1 MSNLETLLSRDAFLL
16 SVDIRLFWFVALIYG
31 ASLVLYI
38 IHLVTK
44 KTGPG
49 KLATNILWFGVI
61 THAGL
66 ILLRTFEG
74 QRAPFQTL
82 YESLSWFAWSAS
94 VTYLFVER
102 KWKDIYMPGILV
114 TSPSM
119 GACLYPLLTR
129 RPAVEPLSPP
139 LQSYWFE
146 WHVVLAFLSYA
157 VFVVSCSIEI
167 AYIAVKASVTKGY
180 KLEYGLNMH
189 NLETFHRQSFRLAL
203 FGFPLL
209 TFGIFSGA
217 ACANEAWGRYW
228 GWDPKETWSL
238 ITWTVFA
245 IYLHSI
251 SIPKWKGLP
260 ASLFN
265 ILGFIC
271 MLMTFIGVNW
281 LARLLG
287 LPSLGLYAL

>member
-1 MSNLETLLSRDAFLL
+1 MSEIETILSRDAYLL
-16 SVDIRLFWFVALIYG
+16 TIEIRLFWFVALVYG
-31 ASLVLYI
+31 ISLILYLA
-38 IHLVTK
+38 HLITK

-49 KLATNILWFGVI
+49 KIATNILWLGVI
-61 THAGL
+61 AHTVL
-66 ILLRTFEG
+66 ILLRTFES

-94 VTYLFVER
+94 TTYLYVAR
-102 KWKDIYMPGILV
+102 KWKDIYLPGILV
-114 TSPSM
+114 TLLSM
-119 GACLYPLLTR
+119 GACLYALLSR
-129 RPAVEPLSPP
+129 SPSVEPLSPP

-146 WHVVLAFLSYA
+146 WHVALAFLSYA

-167 AYIAVKASVTKGY
+167 VYLIIKNPLKKGLA
-180 KLEYGLNMH
+180 LEYGLNMNNMEAVH
-189 NLETFHRQSFRLAL
+189 AASFRLAL

-217 ACANEAWGRYW
+217 AWANEAWGRYW

-245 IYLHSI
+245 IYLHSM
-251 SIPKWKGLP
+251 SIPRWKGLP
-260 ASLFN
+260 ASIFN

-271 MLMTFIGVNW
+271 MLMTFVGVNW

-287 LPSLGLYAL
+287 IPSLHLYAM

>member
-1 MSNLETLLSRDAFLL
+1 MSKLETILSRDAYLL
-16 SVDIRLFWFVALIYG
+16 AIEIRLFWLVALIYG
-31 ASLVLYI
+31 VCLILYL
-38 IHLVTK
+38 IHLTTK
-44 KTGPG
+44 KIGPG
-49 KLATNILWFGVI
+49 RLATNILWFGVI
-61 THAGL
+61 THAGM

-94 VTYLFVER
+94 VTYLYASR
-102 KWKDIYMPGILV
+102 KWKDIYIPGIMV
-114 TSPSM
+114 TALSM
-119 GACLYPLLTR
+119 GACLYALLIR
-129 RPAVEPLSPP
+129 NPAVEPLSPP
-139 LQSYWFE
+139 LNSYWFE

-167 AYIAVKASVTKGY
+167 AYLAARPFVKKGL
-180 KLEYGLNMH
+180 KQEYGLSMH
-189 NLETFHRQSFRLAL
+189 NIETFHRQSFRLAL

-209 TFGIFSGA
+209 TFGIFSGGA
-217 ACANEAWGRYW
+217 WANEAWGRYW
-228 GWDPKETWSL
+228 GWDPKETWAL
-238 ITWTVFA
+238 ITWTAFA
-245 IYLHSI
+245 IYLHSM
-251 SIPKWKGLP
+251 SIPGWKGLP

-287 LPSLGLYAL
+287 IPGLHLYAM